1 MTIPGRLTVVLLTG
15 AALVGGG
22 LVLQREVGAGGTAVP
37 VAEERSGAMYCP
49 HGGGDGWQAWVTVAN
64 PGSDPTEVRVT
75 STTGSSQQQ
84 VREILGPG
92 TIRTLEVPATR
103 PATSTVVEYLGAP
116 AAAGWVLVRP
126 DDQGGGV
133 AAEPCAPEAGTRWWV
148 PEASTL
154 RGETSLV
161 VIHNPFAVD
170 AVVDVTLVAG
180 RRTIGTA
187 NLEGLVLRPGQVRAV
202 DLGRSA
208 LGERS
213 MTASVS
219 VPLGRVVVGG
229 LGGSGGGVRAVLGVT
244 GPSRR
249 WILPA
254 AGDGGGVLT
263 VDAIS
268 GPAPIHARA
277 QTGQGEA
284 PLIDL
289 ETVPAGTAVAFEESA
304 RDAGVVVGADGPA
317 PFLAG
322 RRLVA
327 AAPPPEPQ
335 DDARR
340 RGSRRSERDRRAEP
354 PAPPPLDVASTAG
367 APRPAT
373 DWVVLPPTPPAGGT
387 AVVLLQ
393 NPSRAPAEVQLT
405 PLGPEGPADPQ
416 TVTVPAR
423 STARVDLPQPAAAT
437 VHALSGEVVAAAASL
452 GPRTYAVAAGVASG

>member
-1 MTIPGRLTVVLLTG
+1 VSIPGRLAVALLTG
-15 AALVGGG
+15 ATLIGGG
-22 LVLQREVGAGGTAVP
+22 IVLERQVGAGGTAAP
-37 VAEERSGAMYCP
+37 LAEERSGAMYCP
-49 HGGGDGWQAWVTVAN
+49 HGGGDGWRAWITVAN

-75 STTGSSQQQ
+75 STTGSSPQQ
-84 VREILGPG
+84 VREILGAG
-92 TIRTLEVPATR
+92 THRTFEVSATR
-103 PATSTVVEYLGAP
+103 PATSSVVEYLGAP

-133 AAEPCAPEAGTRWWV
+133 AAEPCAPEAATTWWV
-148 PEASTL
+148 TEASTL
-154 RGETSLV
+154 RGETSHV

-180 RRTIGTA
+180 RQTTRPG
-187 NLEGLVLRPGQVRAV
+187 NLKGLVLRPGQVRSV
-202 DLGRSA
+202 DLGRFA
-208 LGERS
+208 LGEEALA
-213 MTASVS
+213 ASVS
-219 VPLGRVVVGG
+219 APLGRVIVGG
-229 LGGSGGGVRAVLGVT
+229 LGGSAGGVRAVLGVT
-244 GPSRR
+244 APSRR

-254 AGDGGGVLT
+254 AGDGGALLT
-263 VDAIS
+263 VDGVS

-277 QTGQGEA
+277 QTAQGEA

-289 ETVPAGTAVAFEESA
+289 ETVPAGAVVAFEESA

-327 AAPPPEPQ
+327 APPAPEPAK
-335 DDARR
+335 DPGLRE
-340 RGSRRSERDRRAEP
+340 RGGGERDRRAEP
-354 PAPPPLDVASTAG
+354 PAPSPLDVASTAG
-367 APRPAT
+367 APRTAT

-393 NPSRAPAEVQLT
+393 NPGRVPAEVRLT

-416 TVTVPAR
+416 TVTVPAL
-423 STARVDLPQPAAAT
+423 STARVDLPQPAAAA
-437 VHALSGEVVAAAASL
+437 VHALSGEVVAAGASL